1 MATAVKPTLSKTNE
15 RFCQILGLNFFTGN
29 ASEAV
34 DRMSHGG
41 LLVVPS
47 APTLKDLR
55 TNLKYREAALNAD
68 LLIADSSFMVLIWN
82 WMDGQRIKRVSGLAY
97 LRELLSRPDVR
108 SPGATFWIM
117 ASPVSAHRNAEWLR
131 SRGLPLM
138 PDDAYVAPMY
148 RGDIADSELL
158 ARLNERRPRHIIV
171 TIGGGTQEG
180 LGLYIKRNVD
190 FFPAIH
196 CIGAAIAFLSGDQ
209 VQIPEWADH
218 FYLGWLLRCLA
229 DPRRYVARYWAAR
242 KLLPLMI
249 RFRRELPS
257 TEI

>member
-1 MATAVKPTLSKTNE
+1 MATAVKPSPSKTNE

-117 ASPVSAHRNAEWLR
+117 ASPESARRNSEWLR
-131 SRGLPLM
+131 LRGLLLM
-138 PDDAYVAPMY
+138 PDDMYLAPMY

-158 ARLNERRPRHIIV
+158 ARLNERRPRHIVV

-190 FFPAIH
+190 FAPAIH

-229 DPRRYVARYWAAR
+229 NPRRYVARYWAAR

-249 RFRRELPS
+249 RYRRELPS
-257 TEI
+257 TK